1 MLSADV
7 IDDESA
13 RASDDM
19 SIDPDIP
26 AVQDPGRAPGLHDD
40 IDARIVKNSLWVGL
54 SYGGGQILAMVSML
68 VLLRLL
74 TPSDFGVVAIGM
86 TLLGVLAYV
95 QESGLGSALVHFRE
109 DPRHTAASA
118 LIFSAVSSGS
128 LALGVA
134 LLAPVYTHLVHSP
147 QSTGIVRALSVVLL
161 LRGLAIIPGAI
172 LERALLFKTRAKSE
186 LSGYIM
192 LATVSISCA
201 AFGLGP
207 WSLVLGQIAATGTQ
221 LTAVW
226 LLVPWRPRLRDAS
239 RATLVGM
246 LRYGRFVSAS
256 NLLNLIGLSLDNLTV
271 SRQLGSGPLGVYALS
286 YRLAEIPNTVISIVV
301 GRVMFSVYS
310 SLHGNLA
317 ALRHAYLENLRRT
330 MLFALPVTLGIGI
343 AADPI
348 VPALL
353 GDQWL
358 TAETPLR
365 ILRALRARS
374 PYRRPVRR
382 AVQGSRATA
391 SRGRSTRHVLR
402 RRTVQSRDPGAA
414 PRHRRRRGRDV
425 HCRRRGGVR
434 LHGLPA
440 AGAAAVLLRPP
451 TGDLSAGARGG
462 SVRAGAPRRA
472 AVRAEAR
479 PVAGARTPRRH
490 RHHRLYGIRR
500 AARPR
505 ARAPDLG
512 GAPPSRSRELRSG
525 VLQASPWSRPAGYP
539 ASIPTRTLRP

>member
-365 ILRALRARS
+365 ILALFGLVRLIAGPS
-374 PYRRPVRR
+374 GELFKGVGRPHLGV
-382 AVQGSRATA
+382 
-391 SRGRSTRHVLR
+391 
-402 RRTVQSRDPGAA
+402 AA
-414 PRHRRRRGRDV
+414 PATFFVVALSSLVILVPRHGID
-425 HCRRRGGVR
+425 
-434 LHGLPA
+434 
-440 AGAAAVLLRPP
+440 GAAAAMFIAVAVAAFVSTGFLLRVLQLSFFDLLRAISLPALVAAP
-451 TGDLSAGARGG
+451 FALALLAVLPFALKLDPWPGLALLVVTGTIAYTA
-462 SVRAGAPRRA
+462 SVALLGRALVRPIWA
-472 AVRAEAR
+472 AL
-479 PVAGARTPRRH
+479 RH
-490 RHHRLYGIRR
+490 R
-500 AARPR
+500 
-505 ARAPDLG
+505 
-512 GAPPSRSRELRSG
+512 GAES
-525 VLQASPWSRPAGYP
+525 
-539 ASIPTRTLRP
+539 